1 MRVLFVS
8 SGTTDEGVNSL
19 IRDQG
24 ESLKEQGIL
33 IEYFI
38 IKNKG
43 ISGYLRNILKL
54 KNHLKKNQYDII
66 HAHYGLS
73 GFVALIAK
81 QKRNKL
87 IISFMGTDLMG
98 NVSRNGTITILGR
111 SLVTV
116 SQLLVKNADYVIV
129 KSQAMANKL
138 VSAKVSII
146 PNGLD
151 LKLFHSIDKSFALS
165 RVGWDKQFQHILFMS
180 DPKRPEKNYLLTETA
195 LNYLENCNIQ
205 LHFLNHIS
213 HNEVVFYYNAS
224 DVCLL
229 SSYHEGSPNVIKEA
243 MACNCPIVS
252 TNVGDVKW
260 LLGNTDGCF
269 ITSFEPEDV
278 ADKIKKAL
286 KFGQK
291 TNGCNRIIELG
302 LDAKNVAR
310 EILDLYK
317 KVLKVYN

>member
-38 IKNKG
+38 IKDKG

-81 QKRNKL
+81 QKRNKF

-111 SLVTV
+111 S
-116 SQLLVKNADYVIV
+116 
-129 KSQAMANKL
+129 
-138 VSAKVSII
+138 
-146 PNGLD
+146 
-151 LKLFHSIDKSFALS
+151 
-165 RVGWDKQFQHILFMS
+165 
-180 DPKRPEKNYLLTETA
+180 
-195 LNYLENCNIQ
+195 
-205 LHFLNHIS
+205 
-213 HNEVVFYYNAS
+213 
-224 DVCLL
+224 
-229 SSYHEGSPNVIKEA
+229 
-243 MACNCPIVS
+243 
-252 TNVGDVKW
+252 W
-260 LLGNTDGCF
+260 L
-269 ITSFEPEDV
+269 
-278 ADKIKKAL
+278 
-286 KFGQK
+286 Q
-291 TNGCNRIIELG
+291 
-302 LDAKNVAR
+302 
-310 EILDLYK
+310 
-317 KVLKVYN
+317 